1 MIKSPS
7 TAFKTINNTT
17 EVFQKLSHLKEES
30 KIDNT
35 EKNFFLKRDYSVFCG
50 ETPNL
55 SSIQNTEINSRI
67 YMRKVRFYKRSEDF
81 YGIRLEKV

>member
-35 EKNFFLKRDYSVFCG
+35 EKFFFLKKG
-50 ETPNL
+50 LL
-55 SSIQNTEINSRI
+55 S
-67 YMRKVRFYKRSEDF
+67 
-81 YGIRLEKV
+81 LLW